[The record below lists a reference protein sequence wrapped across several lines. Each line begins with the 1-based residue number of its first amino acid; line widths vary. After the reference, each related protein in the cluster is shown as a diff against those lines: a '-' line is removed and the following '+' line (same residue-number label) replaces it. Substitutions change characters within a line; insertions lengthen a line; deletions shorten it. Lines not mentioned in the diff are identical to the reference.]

1 MHGPINIKII
11 NIILKFRQ
19 EAYSIL
25 FGGCPTP
32 VVFLVID
39 TFLKIRQTQQRRQDE
54 TGSII
59 LADSAIMRP
68 LSQTWKRSPLLM
80 FLVSAWWWLYL
91 PKHVACFI
99 LSYILCMVSTN
110 MFQYVDSEINTR
122 KEIVLIQSVP
132 NYVFLILVYRYILFL
147 FMVASS
153 HILKRRF
160 EQTLVVG
167 VTLNCCHCWE
177 NKYIGLPN
185 KLGIQIKWPIAYQLL
200 GLQKLWGKCPT
211 SSVFTWPWI
220 WHI

>member
-68 LSQTWKRSPLLM
+68 LSQT
-80 FLVSAWWWLYL
+80 
-91 PKHVACFI
+91 
-99 LSYILCMVSTN
+99 
-110 MFQYVDSEINTR
+110 
-122 KEIVLIQSVP
+122 
-132 NYVFLILVYRYILFL
+132 
-147 FMVASS
+147 
-153 HILKRRF
+153 
-160 EQTLVVG
+160 
-167 VTLNCCHCWE
+167 
-177 NKYIGLPN
+177 
-185 KLGIQIKWPIAYQLL
+185 
-200 GLQKLWGKCPT
+200 
-211 SSVFTWPWI
+211 
-220 WHI
+220 